1 MGTAFAAVMTLG
13 FGCVVDLELVEEE
26 CDDFPLA
33 IDIVG
38 IRLDDI
44 DEIVMLLPA
53 CPIVILRRAALL
65 SRYLSPTLCCAN
77 AAAGTTNSSQALI
90 SLCFS

>member
-13 FGCVVDLELVEEE
+13 FGCVVDLELADEE

-33 IDIVG
+33 MEIVG

-44 DEIVMLLPA
+44 DEIV
-53 CPIVILRRAALL
+53 I
-65 SRYLSPTLCCAN
+65 
-77 AAAGTTNSSQALI
+77 AAG
-90 SLCFS
+90 LCHYPCVLS